1 MGKIFSPVGI
11 RKVDFCEDLQSVCSF
26 DEKSSIF
33 EEMGVKLLKG
43 RELWDLVSL
52 CNYNEIRIIIV
63 VREKKKERKT
73 SHTSSLE
80 NPGLKKV
87 KKMPSNFSFSGSINQ
102 TNCIPYRAYHLPNFS

>member
-1 MGKIFSPVGI
+1 MNEGNLIPPGCLPAVIMGKIFSPVGI
-11 RKVDFCEDLQSVCSF
+11 RKVDFCEGEDLQSVCSF

-63 VREKKKERKT
+63 VREKKRKK
-73 SHTSSLE
+73 
-80 NPGLKKV
+80 N
-87 KKMPSNFSFSGSINQ
+87 
-102 TNCIPYRAYHLPNFS
+102 